1 MNSQQRAIERQRAM
15 RNTSIVGAIVNL
27 VLTVGKVIF
36 GVVGQ
41 SHALIADGIH
51 SLADLSTDLM
61 VWVAA
66 KYSTQPADEQH
77 PYGHARIETMFAV
90 GLGTILILTAG
101 GIAWDAA
108 DRLLNPETLMHP
120 TAIVLLV
127 AFVSIVANEGLYQY
141 TMVAARRHRS
151 GCSRP
156 MPGITAQMPFP
167 RSWCCWV

>member
-27 VLTVGKVIF
+27 VLAVGKVIF

-77 PYGHARIETMFAV
+77 PYGHARIETMFTV
-90 GLGTILILTAG
+90 GLGPILRLPPG
-101 GIAWDAA
+101 GIAWDAG
-108 DRLLNPETLMHP
+108 DRLLDP
-120 TAIVLLV
+120 
-127 AFVSIVANEGLYQY
+127 
-141 TMVAARRHRS
+141 
-151 GCSRP
+151 RP
-156 MPGITAQMPFP
+156 RMRPH
-167 RSWCCWV
+167 